1 MNEPSRGDLKRLK
14 SLQSM
19 TEKIISGL
27 SGLTNTT
34 QEFLRAEF
42 VGETSIHLR
51 SIEQNLRETIELLK
65 DKKEAEITLQKLNRQ
80 KRHEN

>member
-34 QEFLRAEF
+34 QEFLRTEF

-51 SIEQNLRETIELLK
+51 KFEQNIRDTVELIK
-65 DKKEAEITLQKLNRQ
+65 TPKVK
-80 KRHEN
+80 